1 MRSRTRLI
9 LAFVA
14 GALAVAMVTAP
25 AEAVRGHAR
34 LSMGVASEPEH
45 VSDALAAIKKG
56 RTRTARNALQQ
67 AIADRD
73 EPKASRTHAADA
85 LSSLSAGHKKS
96 ARRHAEFGAGVEH
109 FTYALRWLDNGRV
122 ATARG
127 HLGEAVQI
135 ERFKKYAQLALNA
148 LNAGRRKAARQHIVD
163 GLHKAKK
170 G

>member
-1 MRSRTRLI
+1 MPSRSRLI
-9 LAFVA
+9 VVFIA
-14 GALAVAMVTAP
+14 GALAVALVTAP
-25 AEAVRGHAR
+25 AEAVRAHP
-34 LSMGVASEPEH
+34 SMGKGVESEPEH

-56 RTRTARNALQQ
+56 KTRTARNALQQ
-67 AIADRD
+67 AIADRN
-73 EPKASRTHAADA
+73 EPKASRTDAADA
-85 LSSLSAGHKKS
+85 LSSLSAGHRKS

-109 FTYALRWLDNGRV
+109 FTYALRWLENGRV
-122 ATARG
+122 STARG

-163 GLHKAKK
+163 GLHNAKQ